1 MKDVHAKGIVHRD
14 LKPSN
19 CVLTTYDNKSVKL
32 VDFGLAR
39 VVQGDFISAGTC
51 TLALLRIVFV
61 LMTLMPLLQTE
72 IFANHCCVGRRGTR
86 RRGDPNVPST

>member
-39 VVQGDFISAGTC
+39 VLQGDFIPAGAC
-51 TLALLRIVFV
+51 ALL
-61 LMTLMPLLQTE
+61 PP
-72 IFANHCCVGRRGTR
+72 RRDT
-86 RRGDPNVPST
+86 PSLHASAHTPASAYAR

>member
-51 TLALLRIVFV
+51 TLCFPSA
-61 LMTLMPLLQTE
+61 PLLLP
-72 IFANHCCVGRRGTR
+72 FFGSLC
-86 RRGDPNVPST
+86 S